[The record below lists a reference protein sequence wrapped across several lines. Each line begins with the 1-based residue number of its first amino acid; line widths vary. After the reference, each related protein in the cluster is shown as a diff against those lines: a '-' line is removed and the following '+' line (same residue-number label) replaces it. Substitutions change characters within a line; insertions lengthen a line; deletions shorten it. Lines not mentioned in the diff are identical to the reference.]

1 MNKAHESAIPRSC
14 ELLCRLSWL
23 MPAGLQGGIM
33 FPSKIL
39 TGFDTSKECMYV
51 E

>member
-1 MNKAHESAIPRSC
+1 MNKAHESAIPRSR